1 MAGEKE
7 IRTKIRSVKNM
18 QKITRAMEMVAA
30 SKIRKAQ
37 NQMEASRPYAER
49 IRRVVGHLAHAN
61 PDYKHPF
68 LVQREVKRVGYIV
81 ISTDRGLCGGLNV
94 NMFKA
99 VIGELSKWQAE
110 NVEVDLALV
119 GQKAVLFFKRLGG
132 NVVGT
137 ATRLGDRPSVNELI
151 GSIKIMLDLY
161 SEGKIDRLFLVHNE
175 FVSTMSQVP
184 EVKTLLPVSEIDL
197 GEETLQEHWDYIY
210 EPDAVDLLDDVLM
223 RYIESQV
230 YRGAVENFACEMAAK
245 MIAMKSATD
254 NAGEIID
261 KLQLD
266 YNKAR
271 QAAITQE
278 ISPRPSGGAPGPQAS
293 QCDDRLVR

>member
-1 MAGEKE
+1 LAGEKE
-7 IRTKIRSVKNM
+7 IRSKIASVKNM
-18 QKITRAMEMVAA
+18 QKITSAMEKVAA

-37 NQMEASRPYAER
+37 LQMEASRPYAER

-68 LVQREVKRVGYIV
+68 LTERDVKRVGYIV

-94 NMFKA
+94 NLFKSM
-99 VIGELSKWQAE
+99 IGEIADWQAE
-110 NVEVDLALV
+110 DVKVDLALV
-119 GQKAVLFFKRLGG
+119 GAKAVQFFRRLGG

-137 ATRLGDRPSVNELI
+137 ATHLGDRPAVNDLI
-151 GSIKIMLDLY
+151 GSIKIMLDSY
-161 SEGKIDRLFLVHNE
+161 SDGTIDRLFLVHNE
-175 FVSTMSQVP
+175 FINSMSQKP
-184 EVKTLLPVSEIDL
+184 EVTQLLPASGVGRD
-197 GEETLQEHWDYIY
+197 EENLQAHWDYIY
-210 EPDAVDLLDDVLM
+210 EPDASELLDDVLM

-245 MIAMKSATD
+245 MVAMKSATD

-261 KLQLD
+261 NLQLQ

-278 ISPRPSGGAPGPQAS
+278 ISEIVGGAAAVSG
-293 QCDDRLVR
+293 

>member
-7 IRTKIRSVKNM
+7 IRSKIASVKNM
-18 QKITRAMEMVAA
+18 QKITSAMEKVAA

-37 NQMEASRPYAER
+37 LQMEASRPYAQR
-49 IRRVVGHLAHAN
+49 IRRVVGHLTQAN

-68 LVQREVKRVGYIV
+68 LTEREIKRVGYIV
-81 ISTDRGLCGGLNV
+81 ISTDRGLCGGLNANLFKTMIGEIADRQEEGV
-94 NMFKA
+94 ELDMVLVGAKA
-99 VIGELSKWQAE
+99 VQ
-110 NVEVDLALV
+110 
-119 GQKAVLFFKRLGG
+119 FFRRMGG

-137 ATRLGDRPSVNELI
+137 ASHLGDEPSVNDLI
-151 GSIKIMLDLY
+151 GAITIMLNSY
-161 SEGKIDRLFLVHNE
+161 EEGNIDRLYLVHNE
-175 FVSTMSQVP
+175 FVSAMSQKPV
-184 EVKTLLPVSEIDL
+184 VAQLLPASIETEE
-197 GEETLQEHWDYIY
+197 GELQTHWDYIY
-210 EPDAVDLLDDVLM
+210 EPDASELLDDVLS

-245 MIAMKSATD
+245 MVAMKSATD

-261 KLQLD
+261 GLQLE

-278 ISPRPSGGAPGPQAS
+278 ISEIVGGAAAVSG
-293 QCDDRLVR
+293 

>member
-7 IRTKIRSVKNM
+7 IRSKIASVKNM
-18 QKITRAMEMVAA
+18 QKITSAMEKVAA

-37 NQMEASRPYAER
+37 LQMEASRPYAER
-49 IRRVVGHLAHAN
+49 IRRVIGHLAHAN

-68 LVQREVKRVGYIV
+68 LTERDVKRVGYIV

-94 NMFKA
+94 NLFKSM
-99 VIGELSKWQAE
+99 IGEIADWQAE
-110 NVEVDLALV
+110 DVKVDLALV
-119 GQKAVLFFKRLGG
+119 GAKAVQFFRRLGG

-137 ATRLGDRPSVNELI
+137 ATHLGDKPSINDLI
-151 GSIKIMLDLY
+151 GSIKIMLDSY
-161 SEGKIDRLFLVHNE
+161 SEGTIDRLFLVHNE
-175 FVSTMSQVP
+175 FINSMSQKP
-184 EVKTLLPVSEIDL
+184 EVTQLLPASGVGRD
-197 GEETLQEHWDYIY
+197 EENLQAHWDYIY
-210 EPDAVDLLDDVLM
+210 EPDASELLDDVLM

-245 MIAMKSATD
+245 MVAMKSATD

-261 KLQLD
+261 NLQLQ

-278 ISPRPSGGAPGPQAS
+278 ISEIVGGAAAVSG
-293 QCDDRLVR
+293 